1 MPGWLRARKSKQRA
15 PRPRRKCSHPG
26 GPEEGEAREDA
37 PLRQEDTG
45 QSLEPPCD
53 TGGLDGP
60 HSTNIPLTP
69 EGPLGTKLQAHPHPL
84 VLVTPGPAQG
94 LS

>member
-45 QSLEPPCD
+45 TDALDAVPPAREPAPAPDSLRTGRSRSSQSSCPAAGAADAL
-53 TGGLDGP
+53 GRP
-60 HSTNIPLTP
+60 HVRL
-69 EGPLGTKLQAHPHPL
+69 K
-84 VLVTPGPAQG
+84 
-94 LS
+94 